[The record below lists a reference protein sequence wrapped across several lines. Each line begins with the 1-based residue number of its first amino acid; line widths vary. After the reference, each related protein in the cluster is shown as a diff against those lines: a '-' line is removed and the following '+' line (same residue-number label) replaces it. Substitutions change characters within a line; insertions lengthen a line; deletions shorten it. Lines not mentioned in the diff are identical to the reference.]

1 MIRFSLIR
9 SHLSLRVL
17 PTTDSTRAGV
27 TPLSALS
34 ALLSLVARSFVQTTL
49 GQKTFSR
56 LPSVIASVQQAL
68 RQGRQLY
75 VSLLMRRRKTER
87 TRHIRILAFGY
98 NFSLSCLPSR
108 SHMRM
113 PSFQSLIASD
123 LHYTFSERCKTSTSG
138 SHQLDE
144 VCPYQPS
151 PGMRRG
157 GHTVKHRPSA
167 DQDPKDIPLIQSIP
181 TTSKSHHSLP
191 PQVPYPHSTYF
202 LAGAQSPPDMAYQ
215 AIDLLLIQLL
225 LQV

>member
-9 SHLSLRVL
+9 SHLSLKVL

-75 VSLLMRRRKTER
+75 VNLLMRRRKRER
-87 TRHIRILAFGY
+87 TRHIRILAFVY
-98 NFSLSCLPSR
+98 SFSLSGLPGR

-123 LHYTFSERCKTSTSG
+123 SHYTFSERYKTSTSVC
-138 SHQLDE
+138 HQLDE
-144 VCPYQPS
+144 ACHYQPFLRI
-151 PGMRRG
+151 GQGR
-157 GHTVKHRPSA
+157 HTAKHRPSA
-167 DQDPKDIPLIQSIP
+167 GPNPKDIPLIQSIP

-191 PQVPYPHSTYF
+191 PQVPYPRST
-202 LAGAQSPPDMAYQ
+202 
-215 AIDLLLIQLL
+215 
-225 LQV
+225 

>member
-9 SHLSLRVL
+9 SHLSLKVL

-49 GQKTFSR
+49 GQNTFSR
-56 LPSVIASVQQAL
+56 LPSVIASVQQAF

-75 VSLLMRRRKTER
+75 VSFHVRRRKTER
-87 TRHIRILAFGY
+87 TRHIRILAFEY
-98 NFSLSCLPSR
+98 NFSLSGLPGR
-108 SHMRM
+108 FHMRM

-123 LHYTFSERCKTSTSG
+123 LHCTFSERCKSSTSG
-138 SHQLDE
+138 SHQPDE
-144 VCPYQPS
+144 ACHYQPFLRI
-151 PGMRRG
+151 GQG
-157 GHTVKHRPSA
+157 QHTVKHRPSA
-167 DQDPKDIPLIQSIP
+167 DIDPKDIPLIQSIP

-191 PQVPYPHSTYF
+191 PQVPYPHSTWF

-215 AIDLLLIQLL
+215 AIDPLLIRLEL
-225 LQV
+225 